1 MVSGQH
7 CEDKDRLKRRKAPE
21 GGRKGTL
28 MRKKA
33 RRHKLCHSVSFAA
46 KRPHPNKQCLCRRG
60 EGCSC
65 FLASQPGLLGVGG
78 GLDKQ
83 SLSGGAQ
90 SVSSTWG
97 GGAVL
102 CHSHLKGRATGFD
115 SVDNLWNILVD
126 QKSNFVK
133 KKFLAT
139 MERRPNLQVFS
150 FTCALSSVFETS
162 FCLMVNKM
170 GYLRHW
176 QSRERAVMRAWTLKP
191 DHLRVNPGSTAFYPV
206 TLG

>member
-65 FLASQPGLLGVGG
+65 FLASQPGSFGGGGWGVGWTSKASVV
-78 GLDKQ
+78 GL
-83 SLSGGAQ
+83 SLSVALGAGGRSFATVILRAGQ
-90 SVSSTWG
+90 Q
-97 GGAVL
+97 VL
-102 CHSHLKGRATGFD
+102 
-115 SVDNLWNILVD
+115 I
-126 QKSNFVK
+126 Q
-133 KKFLAT
+133 
-139 MERRPNLQVFS
+139 
-150 FTCALSSVFETS
+150 
-162 FCLMVNKM
+162 
-170 GYLRHW
+170 
-176 QSRERAVMRAWTLKP
+176 
-191 DHLRVNPGSTAFYPV
+191 
-206 TLG
+206 